1 MSRRGTVG
9 YRQNLDVSSSLSITH
24 HPKMRAKLKLKQVS
38 GTHFQVWTLIP
49 LPAAGLLL
57 NGRDFKLEL
66 EEYLRF
72 WAFQVCCAYT
82 SISHV
87 DFTSFCLQ
95 LRFHS
100 LKIEDPDVGWGALD
114 SFILQFGFWV
124 GAA

>member
-1 MSRRGTVG
+1 MIVTNPSKVCLMSRRGTVG

-72 WAFQVCCAYT
+72 GHFRYVVHIRRFHT
-82 SISHV
+82 SISQV
-87 DFTSFCLQ
+87 SVC
-95 LRFHS
+95 S
-100 LKIEDPDVGWGALD
+100 
-114 SFILQFGFWV
+114 
-124 GAA
+124 